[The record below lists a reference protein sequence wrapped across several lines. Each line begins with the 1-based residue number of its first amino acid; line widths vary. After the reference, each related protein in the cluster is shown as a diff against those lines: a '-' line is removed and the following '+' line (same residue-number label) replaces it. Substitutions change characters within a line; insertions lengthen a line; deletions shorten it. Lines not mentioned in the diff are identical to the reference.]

1 MYLHSAALYDLMHQ
15 SLDYESAANRV
26 RQLIADRYPGARSL
40 LDVACGTGRHLELLG
55 VDLVVEGL
63 DINAE
68 MLNVARARCPTAV
81 LHQADMRTF
90 DLGRQFDVVT
100 CLFGSIGYVESFDEL
115 VTTIRNLGKHV
126 MPGGFIVVEPW
137 LSPERYRLGALTAHS
152 ANSEDVTV
160 SWMYSAEIADGRSI
174 FDIHHLV
181 GSSDDVEHFVER
193 HSLALFTTEQYE
205 RAFRLAGLTSEFD
218 EVGLFGYGMLI
229 AKIDRM
235 AI

>member
-1 MYLHSAALYDLMHQ
+1 
-15 SLDYESAANRV
+15 
-26 RQLIADRYPGARSL
+26 
-40 LDVACGTGRHLELLG
+40 
-55 VDLVVEGL
+55 
-63 DINAE
+63 
-68 MLNVARARCPTAV
+68 
-81 LHQADMRTF
+81 MRTF